1 MKTAE
6 QFLEECKTRWKQT
19 DPNMQSEVGA
29 KQALID
35 ALILY
40 AEQAIDECSTKL
52 WDCVESY
59 DDGGDSDSIAS
70 DYYINCQPIIDVKK
84 LLK

>member
-6 QFLEECKTRWKQT
+6 QFLEECKARWKQT

-29 KQALID
+29 KQALIE

-40 AEQAIDECSTKL
+40 AEQAIDMCSEKL
-52 WDCVESY
+52 YDCVESY
-59 DDGGDSDSIAS
+59 TETD
-70 DYYINCQPIIDVKK
+70 DYYVNKETMLELKK
-84 LLK
+84 QLK

>member
-6 QFLEECKTRWKQT
+6 QFLEECKARWKQT

-29 KQALID
+29 KQALIE

-40 AEQAIDECSTKL
+40 AEQAIDMCSEKL
-52 WDCVESY
+52 YDCVESY
-59 DDGGDSDSIAS
+59 TETDDNSSYDE
-70 DYYINCQPIIDVKK
+70 YYVNKEPMLELKK
-84 LLK
+84 QLK

>member
-6 QFLEECKTRWKQT
+6 QFLEECKLRWKQT

-29 KQALID
+29 KQALIE

-40 AEQAIDECSTKL
+40 AEQAIDMCSK
-52 WDCVESY
+52 ESDNVLNGWVSVDLSIDN
-59 DDGGDSDSIAS
+59 DDA
-70 DYYINCQPIIDVKK
+70 INNVKK

>member
-6 QFLEECKTRWKQT
+6 QFLEECKLKWGIDK
-19 DPNMQSEVGA
+19 PENA
-29 KQALID
+29 KQAMIE

-40 AEQAIDECSTKL
+40 AEQAIDMCSK
-52 WDCVESY
+52 V
-59 DDGGDSDSIAS
+59 SDKTLNGYLTFDVSCDNDEA
-70 DYYINCQPIIDVKK
+70 INNVKK